1 MKAAEAGLFVPFR
14 ACCLGFSGLLPWH
27 FTAKVRYFVLFPFLF
42 AIFSTFHGVFKN
54 NWESQHDFLAYLR
67 VAFAQGFAPARLLP
81 SPNFA
86 QPRHWALQSRRLKI
100 QSRRLFF
107 QSRRLNFQSR
117 RLETQNP
124 RPEEGSRVWVCGKC
138 RGGSPGFISPPSA
151 CPWAC
156 GGGRCRRAGR
166 AGGMRRAWW
175 WPGAGPWGCTLL
187 RVRRRPFR
195 GGRCPWRG
203 CPRG

>member
-14 ACCLGFSGLLPWH
+14 ACCLGFSSLLPWH

-54 NWESQHDFLAYLR
+54 NWGSQHDFLAYLR

-117 RLETQNP
+117 RLETQSP
-124 RPEEGSRVWVCGKC
+124 RPGEGSRAWIWGKC
-138 RGGSPGFISPPSA
+138 RGGKRGLISPPSA

-175 WPGAGPWGCTLL
+175 WRGAGP
-187 RVRRRPFR
+187 
-195 GGRCPWRG
+195 
-203 CPRG
+203 